1 MHQYDICEIARKIR
15 ERRQTLGLSQEAVAE
30 LANLHRTYIGAVER
44 AERNLTLR
52 TLYAIAN
59 ALGANPAEF
68 LS

>member
-15 ERRQTLGLSQEAVAE
+15 GRRQALGLSQEEVAE

-44 AERNLTLR
+44 AERNLTLK

-59 ALGANPAEF
+59 ALGTNPAEF